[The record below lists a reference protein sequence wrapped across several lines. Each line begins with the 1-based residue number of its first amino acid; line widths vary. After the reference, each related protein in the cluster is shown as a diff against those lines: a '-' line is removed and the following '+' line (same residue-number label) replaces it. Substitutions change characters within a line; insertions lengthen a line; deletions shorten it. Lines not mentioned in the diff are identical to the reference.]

1 MVNSTPRALL
11 WLWWHLH
18 LETLLCLEDYWRE
31 TWIMLAL
38 ELILATIYR
47 QIILFCEDM
56 DHKAHNKIN
65 VDVDFWLNL
74 EQQTVRENIKCSI
87 TLY

>member
-1 MVNSTPRALL
+1 
-11 WLWWHLH
+11 
-18 LETLLCLEDYWRE
+18 
-31 TWIMLAL
+31 MLAL

-74 EQQTVRENIKCSI
+74 EQQTVRENIKCSN